1 MFGTWAGS
9 IPAHPSQLNPSIM
22 PYRARRS
29 FIHRNQRIKKND
41 PLKLDKGSIAD
52 LLSKGLAYETKEDK
66 KAYTVDAKAFIEKD
80 ESTKTMYYVK
90 RNNQIIDRLTKSK
103 AEKLVEE
110 LNA

>member
-1 MFGTWAGS
+1 MFGTWGGS
-9 IPAHPSQLNPSIM
+9 IPPHPSQLNPSIM

-66 KAYTVDAKAFIEKD
+66 QAYTVDAKAFIEKD
-80 ESTKTMYYVK
+80 ENTKTMYYVK

>member
-1 MFGTWAGS
+1 
-9 IPAHPSQLNPSIM
+9 M

-29 FIHRNQRIKKND
+29 FIHRNKRIKKND

-52 LLSKGLAYETKEDK
+52 LLNKGLAYETKEDK
-66 KAYTVDAKAFIEKD
+66 RAYTKDAKAFIEKD

>member
-1 MFGTWAGS
+1 MFGTWGGS
-9 IPAHPSQLNPSIM
+9 IPPHPSQLNPSIM

-66 KAYTVDAKAFIEKD
+66 QAYTIDAKAFIEKD
-80 ESTKTMYYVK
+80 ENTKTMYYVK

>member
-1 MFGTWAGS
+1 
-9 IPAHPSQLNPSIM
+9 M

-29 FIHRNQRIKKND
+29 FIYRNQRIKKND
-41 PLKLDKGSIAD
+41 PLKLDKTSIAD
-52 LLSKGLAYETKEDK
+52 LLHKGLAYETKEDK
-66 KAYTVDAKAFIEKD
+66 RAYTVDAKAYIEKD
-80 ESTKTMYYVK
+80 ENTKTMYYVK

>member
-1 MFGTWAGS
+1 MFGTWGGS
-9 IPAHPSQLNPSIM
+9 IPPHPSQLNPSIM

-41 PLKLDKGSIAD
+41 TLKLDKGSIAD
-52 LLSKGLAYETKEDK
+52 LLYKGLAYETKEDK
-66 KAYTVDAKAFIEKD
+66 LAYTVDAKAFIEKD